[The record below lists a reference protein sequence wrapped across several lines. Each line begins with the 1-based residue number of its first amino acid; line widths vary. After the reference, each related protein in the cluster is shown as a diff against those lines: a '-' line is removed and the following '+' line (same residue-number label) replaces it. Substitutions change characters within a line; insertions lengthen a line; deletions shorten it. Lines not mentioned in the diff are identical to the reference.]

1 LTGVRFLAQRLEH
14 DLQMWKPLLRQDH
27 AQVIDLARV
36 LLDQVMPPGRS
47 ARGEGRQLEQEARMR
62 LQLKPDGRQS
72 ETALM
77 IQRGVAR
84 LMRASG
90 FAVLPEFT
98 LASGRRAD
106 IIGIGAAGEIWIIE
120 IKSSP
125 GDFRADVKWPE
136 YRDYCDRL
144 FFAIPASMDTAMM
157 PPDTGLIV
165 ADSWGADILR
175 MTEAAILHAARRKA
189 LTLAFARAAALRLH
203 GLHDPPADGF

>member
-1 LTGVRFLAQRLEH
+1 
-14 DLQMWKPLLRQDH
+14 
-27 AQVIDLARV
+27 
-36 LLDQVMPPGRS
+36 
-47 ARGEGRQLEQEARMR
+47 MR
-62 LQLKPDGRQS
+62 LQLKQDGRQS

-84 LMRASG
+84 LLRASG

-106 IIGIGAAGEIWIIE
+106 LIGIGGGGEIWIVE

-125 GDFRADVKWPE
+125 GDFRADAKWPD

-144 FFAIPASMDTAMM
+144 YFAIPASMDAEMM
-157 PPDTGLIV
+157 PADTGLMV

-175 MTEAAILHAARRKA
+175 EAEAASLHAARRRA
-189 LTLAFARAAALRLH
+189 VTLAFARAAALRLH
-203 GLHDPPADGF
+203 GLYDPLAEGL

>member
-1 LTGVRFLAQRLEH
+1 
-14 DLQMWKPLLRQDH
+14 
-27 AQVIDLARV
+27 
-36 LLDQVMPPGRS
+36 
-47 ARGEGRQLEQEARMR
+47 MR

-106 IIGIGAAGEIWIIE
+106 IIGIGTAGEIWIIE

-203 GLHDPPADGF
+203 GLHDPLADGF